1 MPLAHDIAKY
11 KDYQREFDRNGCFL
25 DHGPDGFVVGPK
37 KHKKKWEKLLD
48 KHEDQAPVAVVDSL
62 DEARAF
68 VIGFTIA
75 LEKKWVY

>member
-1 MPLAHDIAKY
+1 MK
-11 KDYQREFDRNGCFL
+11 FSVN
-25 DHGPDGFVVGPK
+25 PK